1 MCRYV
6 NNLDFMIRQVI
17 KFYISD
23 NQISDTALP
32 QNSLPTVAIGL
43 GILPNEMV
51 KKCSCKSAKVNLT
64 PQVKNCTILT
74 EGNTV

>member
-43 GILPNEMV
+43 GILPM
-51 KKCSCKSAKVNLT
+51 KW
-64 PQVKNCTILT
+64 
-74 EGNTV
+74 